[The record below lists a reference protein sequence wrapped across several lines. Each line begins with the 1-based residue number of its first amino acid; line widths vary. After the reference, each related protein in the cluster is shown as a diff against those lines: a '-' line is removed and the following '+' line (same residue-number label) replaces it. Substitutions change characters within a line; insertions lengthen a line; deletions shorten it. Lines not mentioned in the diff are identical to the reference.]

1 MPSAKGP
8 RVEAFY
14 HSRRW
19 TRARK
24 AAILASG
31 GVCQRCGIRRAR
43 IVHHIVPLTEQNVDD
58 PAISIALDNMLALCQ
73 PCHNVVHAAYD
84 TGRRPDIVVRA
95 DGSIAEA
102 GGGRLD
108 PNKVHDDIARVA
120 QAKDTPPGAPPQ
132 TGGRGRAAQELEKIY
147 RDNFRFLY
155 FTREKG
161 QK

>member
-14 HSRRW
+14 HSSRW

-43 IVHHIVPLTEQNVDD
+43 IVHHIVPLTESNVDD

-73 PCHNVVHAAYD
+73 PCHNAVHAAYD

-120 QAKDTPPGAPPQ
+120 QAKDTPPGDPPSN
-132 TGGRGRAAQELEKIY
+132 RGAGTSGPG
-147 RDNFRFLY
+147 
-155 FTREKG
+155 TRKNISG
-161 QK
+161 QF